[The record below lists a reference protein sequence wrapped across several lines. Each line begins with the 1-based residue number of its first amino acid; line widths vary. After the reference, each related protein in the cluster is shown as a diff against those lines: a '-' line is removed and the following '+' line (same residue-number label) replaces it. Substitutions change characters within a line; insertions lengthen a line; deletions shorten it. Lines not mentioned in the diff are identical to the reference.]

1 MATKGGLKHQNSTFF
16 YRKKLFRLDPRI
28 SDEVQISIEIEPE
41 IELFLGVGIVRNDEY
56 IGLYINLT
64 AWNLS
69 INGTYNLDNGLHN
82 QTDET
87 PPKLLRLTLS
97 MRKPNMESKAGTH
110 LIIIDDSPCGNIGER
125 SSDPKFLNYYR
136 QFLIKS
142 ETDSL
147 FNHDEADLKHE
158 ITGAISRVF
167 SGVSAILAFEI
178 INFRP
183 IECPKHSCRV
193 VEFYLTVDTSK
204 KMQNGV
210 NIDVSVDRL
219 VFYFNPKSKELDIF
233 NF

>member
-1 MATKGGLKHQNSTFF
+1 MVTKGGLKHQNSTVF

-28 SDEVQISIEIEPE
+28 SDEVEISIEIEPE

-64 AWNLS
+64 AWNLF
-69 INGTYNLDNGLHN
+69 IDGTYNLDNGLN
-82 QTDET
+82 NGPDET
-87 PPKLLRLTLS
+87 PLELLRLTLT
-97 MRKPNMESKAGTH
+97 MRKANMESKAGTH
-110 LIIIDDSPCGNIGER
+110 LIIIDDSPCGNLGER

-183 IECPKHSCRV
+183 IECPEQSCRV
-193 VEFYLTVDTSK
+193 VEFYLAVDTSR

-219 VFYFNPKSKELDIF
+219 VLDYHRRNPKS
-233 NF
+233 